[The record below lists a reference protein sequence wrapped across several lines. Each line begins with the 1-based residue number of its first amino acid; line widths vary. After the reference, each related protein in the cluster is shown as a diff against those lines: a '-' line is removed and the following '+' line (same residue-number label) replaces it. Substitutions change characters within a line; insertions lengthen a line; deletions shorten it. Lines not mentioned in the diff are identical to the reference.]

1 LQKRRR
7 WFASPKALRLGRVAA
22 WSAAALAWTLLAAG
36 CVSQRGYRQA
46 QVAEEFGRWDEAVL
60 HYLELVE
67 QHPDRLP
74 YRNGLLRA
82 KIRASQEHFKRAKE
96 YHDVG
101 ALEPALVEYRQSV
114 QLDPTNQYA
123 QVEYEKLRDE
133 MQRRKRV
140 GSGATIEEMKRRNNG
155 KRPQPPVLDPQS
167 DEPITLAFPKPVSV
181 FDIYRALG
189 KGFGINILFDPKLRD
204 QKLPIELNDVDAQSA
219 LEILMRTANHFYK
232 VLDETSIIVAEDNPQ
247 NRRNYEDLVI
257 QTFFLSNAEVKDV
270 MTMLRSLVGA
280 KNIASNDQ
288 LNAIVL
294 RDTADKVKVAE
305 RIILTNDKS
314 RGEVVI
320 DVELVQ
326 INTQKLQELGVS
338 LSEYGVTQ
346 SLDPNPIRLSDV
358 EFLNQANWILNLP
371 AVVYDF
377 VKNSTDAQLLANPQ
391 LRISDGEHATLHIGD
406 REPIPVTTF
415 NSSQTVG
422 GNIVPITSFQ
432 YQDVGIRL
440 ELEPR
445 IHHNQEI
452 SLQLTVEVSQI
463 SGFREASGGQQQP
476 VIGTREIESTIR
488 LKDGET
494 NFLAGLIQ
502 TDEQNGEAGVPGLSD
517 IPVLGR
523 LFSRRRTQ
531 RQRTDLVLTLTPHIV
546 RTPDITEEDL
556 LPIWVGTEAN
566 ITFRGGSPRV
576 ESDVDGPFDE
586 EQQEEGAERIR
597 EMIRRRIQN
606 LPRGLRDSGDEEES
620 GPPAGVDLAP
630 GGAPSDLFRRP
641 DPDDDD
647 DGQPF
652 SLIYLPEEAAG
663 SDPAGSD
670 PAGPDPAGPDPAGP
684 DPAGPD
690 PAAADADA
698 PVGRELGP
706 GQGTRQAAADES
718 DSEAVEAKPGDKETP
733 TRSESQGAG
742 QAKDAAVVTV
752 RLLPKAVK
760 PEVGQTFELELQA
773 EAKLAVAHLPLTILW
788 EPEILAV
795 EEVVPGDFF
804 GDEEAQFLSDFTT
817 PGRLVIG
824 ASVLGRSKGVKGVGT
839 LATITFKALA
849 EGRARMRFENSEAL
863 NRNLRRRTPFETEKA
878 NIKVEP
884 ASGDDGSG
892 GTSSAEDSADGA
904 NTGMGP
910 RQ

>member
-1 LQKRRR
+1 MRRQDHAPLR
-7 WFASPKALRLGRVAA
+7 GRGFARAGSRVALGLL
-22 WSAAALAWTLLAAG
+22 LAVVAAG
-36 CVSQRGYRQA
+36 CTSHRGYRQA
-46 QVAEEFGRWDEAVL
+46 RTAEEFGRWDEAVL

-67 QHPDRLP
+67 QYPGRVP
-74 YRNGLLRA
+74 YRTGLLRA
-82 KIRASQEHFKRAKE
+82 KIRASQDHFKRAKDYQE
-96 YHDVG
+96 VG
-101 ALEPALVEYRQSV
+101 ALEPALVEYRQAV

-133 MQRRKRV
+133 MQRRQRA
-140 GSGATIEEMKRRNNG
+140 GGGATIDEMKRRNNG
-155 KRPQPPVLDPQS
+155 RRPQPPVLDPQS

-189 KGFGINILFDPKLRD
+189 KGFGINVLFDPKLRD
-204 QKLPIELNDVDAQSA
+204 QKLPIELHDVDAQSA

-320 DVELVQ
+320 DVELMQ
-326 INTQKLQELGVS
+326 INTTRLQALGVS
-338 LSEYGVTQ
+338 LSDYSVTQ
-346 SLDPNPIRLSDV
+346 SLDPNPIPLSDV

-377 VKNSTDAQLLANPQ
+377 VKNSTEAQLLANPQ
-391 LRISDGEHATLHIGD
+391 LRISDGEQATLHIGD
-406 REPIPVTTF
+406 REPIPVITF

-440 ELEPR
+440 DLEPR

-452 SLQLTVEVSQI
+452 SLKLTVEVSQI
-463 SGFREASGGQQQP
+463 SGFREASGGQRQP
-476 VIGTREIESTIR
+476 VIGTRTIESTIR
-488 LKDGET
+488 LQDGET

-502 TDEQNGEAGVPGLSD
+502 TDEQNGESGVPGLSD
-517 IPVLGR
+517 IPILGR
-523 LFSRRRTQ
+523 LFSRRSVDHS
-531 RQRTDLVLTLTPHIV
+531 RTDLVLTLTPHIV

-576 ESDVDGPFDE
+576 ESDVEGPFDE
-586 EQQEEGAERIR
+586 EQQEEGADRIR

-606 LPRGLRDSGDEEES
+606 LPRGLRDGGEEETETPT
-620 GPPAGVDLAP
+620 GIDLVP
-630 GGAPSDLFRRP
+630 GGGPTDLFGRP
-641 DPDDDD
+641 EPEEEEEDEP
-647 DGQPF
+647 PF
-652 SLIYLPEEAAG
+652 SLIYLPADDAAPAQESLGEVEGDAAAG
-663 SDPAGSD
+663 SDETGGKKGRKKAKG
-670 PAGPDPAGPDPAGP
+670 
-684 DPAGPD
+684 
-690 PAAADADA
+690 AAI
-698 PVGRELGP
+698 
-706 GQGTRQAAADES
+706 
-718 DSEAVEAKPGDKETP
+718 
-733 TRSESQGAG
+733 
-742 QAKDAAVVTV
+742 VTV
-752 RLLPKAVK
+752 RLTPDSVK
-760 PEVGQTFELELQA
+760 PEVGQTFELQLEA
-773 EAKLAVAHLPLTILW
+773 EAELTVAHFPLTLEF

-795 EEVVPGDFF
+795 EEVIPGTFF
-804 GDEEAQFLSDFTT
+804 GEEESQLLADFTT
-817 PGRLVIG
+817 PGKLVLG
-824 ASVLGRSKGVKGVGT
+824 ASVLGRSKGVKGAGI
-839 LATITFKALA
+839 LATIRFRALA
-849 EGRARMRFENSEAL
+849 EGRARMRFERSEAL
-863 NRNLRRRTPFETEKA
+863 NQNLRRRTPFEAAKA
-878 NIKVEP
+878 NVNVQP
-884 ASGDDGSG
+884 ASGDGGSSQAAQEAGDG
-892 GTSSAEDSADGA
+892 GTDP
-904 NTGMGP
+904 GP